1 MLKPSIFRTADG
13 RNHLATFA
21 CIASLF
27 LLWAICNSMIDVMD
41 KHFQELLHLSKAQSA
56 WVQTAHYLG
65 YFLMALP
72 AGWLAQRLGYF
83 SAFTYRIRDCMCGRS
98 PDAKTVPRFEMFSP
112 CLWLNSPHLLP
123 ISIIVGPACAISSS
137 PC

>member
-1 MLKPSIFRTADG
+1 MSTPTLRMLLQNMLKPSIFRTADG

-56 WVQTAHYLG
+56 WVQ
-65 YFLMALP
+65 P
-72 AGWLAQRLGYF
+72 
-83 SAFTYRIRDCMCGRS
+83 
-98 PDAKTVPRFEMFSP
+98 
-112 CLWLNSPHLLP
+112 P
-123 ISIIVGPACAISSS
+123 IT
-137 PC
+137 